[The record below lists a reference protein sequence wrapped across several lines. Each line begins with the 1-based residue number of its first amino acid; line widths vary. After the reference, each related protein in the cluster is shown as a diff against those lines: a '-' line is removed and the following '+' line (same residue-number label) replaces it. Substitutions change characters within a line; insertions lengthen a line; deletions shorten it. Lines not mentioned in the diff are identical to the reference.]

1 MGRRFVEARYS
12 AFPMTI
18 EMIPRKK
25 VESMFFKR
33 TMFLVAILTFIIVLI
48 GGAVKT
54 PPVAAQ
60 QPGVNL
66 LTNGD
71 FEAGAGQA
79 WPFQDG
85 IPEVQIAPGWRA
97 FYVDNPPAKAKIPV
111 SCGAD
116 VTHCSY
122 WRRPEFRGVS
132 AVEYSYRVHGGSL
145 SQKYFTFAGQ
155 HEAGL
160 YQQVGNIQP
169 GTSLIFSVYM
179 ETWSCMPSHDKWN
192 ECPAGSGSNNPAP
205 MHTKVGIDP
214 YGGTDPW
221 SPNIVWSPEI
231 NAYDQWTLF
240 QVQAVAKAST
250 VTVFTYS
257 WADWTDN
264 FFRLNNDVYI
274 DDASLVVGSLPVTA
288 PTLPPAVTAGP
299 APTSGPTVTPGPTAT
314 PRPTPTPRPDGAI
327 VHVVQRGDTL
337 GTLAVQYR
345 VTVDQ
350 IVKLNNLTDPNQIS
364 VGQELV
370 ISIPAATP
378 TPTPSPVTPMPTVL
392 PPTATPAPGGL
403 CVLVYHER
411 SGDAARQAETEE
423 LVPNAVVSVVAA
435 DGTALPSYTT
445 DGLKEP
451 YCFSAL
457 PAGQYRVGVQPP
469 PGYETG
475 GPTEV
480 TVVVG
485 PGEPVPVALGIAR
498 TAVSTAVA
506 TPEAT
511 ATPVAS
517 SGSTRTIL
525 LLAGGATLVVGV
537 FVVGLL
543 LRKR

>member
-1 MGRRFVEARYS
+1 MFSKRVVFLLALLTL
-12 AFPMTI
+12 TI
-18 EMIPRKK
+18 VPLWGAAGTPR
-25 VESMFFKR
+25 
-33 TMFLVAILTFIIVLI
+33 
-48 GGAVKT
+48 
-54 PPVAAQ
+54 VAAQ

-116 VTHCSY
+116 TTSCSY

-132 AVEYSYRVHGGSL
+132 VTEFSYRVHGGSL

-160 YQQVGNIQP
+160 YQQVGNIKP
-169 GTSLIFSVYM
+169 GTSLVFSAYM
-179 ETWSCMPSHDKWN
+179 QTWSCMPPRDKWN
-192 ECPAGSGSNNPAP
+192 ECPTGSGSNNPAP

-240 QVQAVAKAST
+240 QVQAVAQAST

-274 DDASLVVGSLPVTA
+274 DDASLVVGSLPATA

-299 APTSGPTVTPGPTAT
+299 TPTSGPTPTRGPTAT

-327 VHVVQRGDTL
+327 VHVVQLGDTL
-337 GTLAVQYR
+337 GALATQYQ

-350 IVKLNNLTDPNQIS
+350 IVRLNNLTDPSQIF

-378 TPTPSPVTPMPTVL
+378 TPTPSPTPMPTVL
-392 PPTATPAPGGL
+392 PPTVTPSPGGL

-411 SGDAARQAETEE
+411 NADTKRQAETEE
-423 LVPNAVVSVVAA
+423 LVPNAVVSVVTA

-475 GPTEV
+475 GTGEV

-485 PGEPVPVALGIAR
+485 PGEPIPVALGITR
-498 TAVSTAVA
+498 TAVSTVVA
-506 TPEAT
+506 TPEAPEAT
-511 ATPVAS
+511 ATPAAS
-517 SGSTRTIL
+517 SGSPRTAL
-525 LLAGGATLVVGV
+525 LVAGGVILVAGA
-537 FVVGLL
+537 FVAGLL